1 MFWDKCAYIRFDI
14 SKYRGSHQIK
24 TFKRSFP
31 LKISS
36 SFSLTH
42 SLTHTSLS
50 GVQREIGC
58 VENSGTIQNVN
69 LEEEEKSISSRYIA
83 ENNLKDQYDLPPTR
97 FEEPIWFHKWN
108 TEIDISKS
116 VNPNVVCPMNQKTT
130 PVENNNGSITSS
142 PLGAPCP
149 GGLWLLQ
156 VVRASG
162 QPEYQAHHQNGA
174 TDSTAVGPQS
184 ASCDG
189 LPWRTVRG
197 GCGTLY
203 FCSFVIEATCLNIWR
218 KCKALPIHDWSKTTV
233 TSQCSYQCCML
244 SDIPAPLVNQQWPV
258 LRVR

>member
-1 MFWDKCAYIRFDI
+1 MIDLAPLLICQNVLFCLLGHILLNSNSRLFSCFETNVLI
-14 SKYRGSHQIK
+14 SGLTFRNTEVLIKSKHSKGVFHWKSHH
-24 TFKRSFP
+24 RS
-31 LKISS
+31 
-36 SFSLTH
+36 H

-162 QPEYQAHHQNGA
+162 QPEY
-174 TDSTAVGPQS
+174 
-184 ASCDG
+184 
-189 LPWRTVRG
+189 
-197 GCGTLY
+197 
-203 FCSFVIEATCLNIWR
+203 
-218 KCKALPIHDWSKTTV
+218 
-233 TSQCSYQCCML
+233 
-244 SDIPAPLVNQQWPV
+244 
-258 LRVR
+258 

>member
-1 MFWDKCAYIRFDI
+1 MIYLAPLLICQNVLFCLLGHILLNSNSRLFSARLLVLRQMCLYQVWHFQIP
-14 SKYRGSHQIK
+14 GSHQIK
-24 TFKRSFP
+24 TFKRSSP
-31 LKISS
+31 LRIAS
-36 SFSLTH
+36 SFSLTP
-42 SLTHTSLS
+42 TLS
-50 GVQREIGC
+50 GVEWEIGC

-108 TEIDISKS
+108 TEIDISKL

-162 QPEYQAHHQNGA
+162 RPEY
-174 TDSTAVGPQS
+174 
-184 ASCDG
+184 
-189 LPWRTVRG
+189 
-197 GCGTLY
+197 
-203 FCSFVIEATCLNIWR
+203 
-218 KCKALPIHDWSKTTV
+218 
-233 TSQCSYQCCML
+233 
-244 SDIPAPLVNQQWPV
+244 
-258 LRVR
+258 